1 MSHLSKNA
9 LGKKANTQ
17 APESQP
23 QFPWNSRSSR
33 NLYIM
38 QSVDPA
44 LTLTSLGLFFFFREE
59 LLFPCQREELDRD
72 GTSNSDIITHEMSRG
87 TFDYIVQF
95 FLKIFASQV
104 IRVCRSQRD
113 VGMERHQN

>member
-1 MSHLSKNA
+1 
-9 LGKKANTQ
+9 
-17 APESQP
+17 
-23 QFPWNSRSSR
+23 
-33 NLYIM
+33 M

-44 LTLTSLGLFFFFREE
+44 LTLTSLGLFFFFFFFREE

-87 TFDYIVQF
+87 TFDYTVQF
-95 FLKIFASQV
+95 FKKIFASQV